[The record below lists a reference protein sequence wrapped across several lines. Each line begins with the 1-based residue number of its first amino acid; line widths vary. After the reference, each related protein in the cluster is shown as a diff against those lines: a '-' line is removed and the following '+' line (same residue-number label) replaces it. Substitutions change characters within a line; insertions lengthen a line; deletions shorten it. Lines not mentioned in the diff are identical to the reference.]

1 MNKSDSKNCF
11 YLFPFLQFFNVK
23 YVSFSGDISW
33 EQFQKEYLYISKYT
47 QVKSVIINY
56 LVFLKKDQLD
66 EVIIDEFKSKKN
78 CSLHEKG
85 RQEYEEYL
93 KLWKLHQK
101 LYPST

>member
-11 YLFPFLQFFNVK
+11 YLLPFLKFFNVK

-56 LVFLKKDQLD
+56 LVFLKKDKLD
-66 EVIIDEFKSKKN
+66 GDILDEFKSKKDGF
-78 CSLHEKG
+78 LHEEG
-85 RQEYEEYL
+85 RQEFEEYM
-93 KLWKLHQK
+93 KLRKLHQK
-101 LYPST
+101 L